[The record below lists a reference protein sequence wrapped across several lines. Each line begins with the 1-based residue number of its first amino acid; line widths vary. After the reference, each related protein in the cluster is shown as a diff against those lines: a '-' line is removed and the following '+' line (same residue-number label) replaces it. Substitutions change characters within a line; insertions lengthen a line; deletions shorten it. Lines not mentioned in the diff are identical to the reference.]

1 MTRHIL
7 YMLCFINCW
16 VPMLYAAEP
25 LVPHH
30 AEWQSI
36 TKAIREGKPK
46 TGRDLLAGIEQ
57 SAIEDKHWDEV
68 ARAIATRVLLENS
81 DRPAD
86 DPQRLI
92 DLDAAT
98 KIAPLQ
104 TRGVLQAI
112 QANWT
117 WGFFQANRWRF
128 AHRTT
133 QMKNDADRDLSEIS
147 SWDLLQIVLEI
158 RDQFEKALASDAG
171 LKKLFVRDWTM
182 LLENGSLG
190 DAYRPTLW
198 DIVVRD
204 AIAFHQT
211 GERGLVDPE
220 DAFELEASSPA
231 LQDVNA
237 FRAWKPAQA
246 EAGNESV
253 SDKDSPVL
261 RVISLYQQILDFHAD
276 DEDLTAFHSADLDR
290 LIWARSVVVANAGAE
305 PDEEFCK
312 ALRIFIEQAGD
323 HEISAMARFQLAEII
338 RSESPAEA
346 RSIATLAVDRHPGSI
361 GGKQCQNL
369 IVQIEA
375 KEVSVTTERTWAEPW
390 PAIEV
395 TYRNIDRLHLRLV
408 RANWEERLREGKP
421 SGQWIDQ
428 KDRGQI
434 LSLPILQSATM
445 ALPATDDYRSAIQ
458 NTSVQAVFET
468 ETIAPGA
475 YWVVCSPREDFSE
488 SDNVVS
494 TTLIWVSQI
503 SVVNAT
509 GHQAQR
515 AQHTGYVV
523 NSQSG
528 EPIRGAKVTV
538 WRRDRN
544 SRPRRML
551 QQESVKTDQD
561 GHYEL
566 KAESGQEAVL
576 VVTSKMNGTIHRML
590 TEPERFW
597 QRERTSQVQRS
608 IVLMTD
614 RGIYRPSQQL
624 HFKGILLEQSA
635 DRRGA
640 IAVSK
645 TSVEATLQDANGRQ
659 ISKLSL
665 QTNEFGSF
673 HGSFSIPTGSL
684 PGRWSVRAQG
694 SGGTGMVGVRVE
706 EYKRPKFQVE
716 LALPTESV
724 QLTKDVELSGTAS
737 TYTGLS
743 VAGAKVKWN
752 VKREVRFPIWCRWCF
767 PWLPFDSGVQRI
779 ARGQAV
785 TDADG
790 TFTIT
795 FPAVPDRVLP
805 PQSLPTFT
813 YHVTADVTDIAGE
826 TRSDDIRVSAGYV
839 DVEATLDVPDWQT
852 ADNGN
857 PASVRI
863 GISTRSLDA
872 APRGVSGTL
881 RINRLVQPKRVARG
895 DLMNSRVPYD
905 ILRKRNGRGLRVP
918 PVPQDDDPKTW
929 AEGEEIFSTEV
940 VTDVSSGLGQAAV
953 PLDVGIYRATFIIPA
968 TSECPEVMATRLI
981 EVIEMTAK
989 HYEIK
994 QPFVLRVEKSS
1005 VEVAG
1010 KVRAI
1015 VGTGYKQGVS
1025 LVEVVKSGRVLK
1037 RYWTKKTRTQ
1047 TPILFK
1053 VEDAHRGGITLR
1065 AWMVREGRLHYE
1077 THRVDVP
1084 WTNKNLSIEWERF
1097 TRRLEPSTKEVWR
1110 ATIQTAADPLAGPA
1124 QATIAEMTATLY
1136 DQSLDALTSHQWPSL
1151 SLFVQET
1158 SHQQLKFSNSAKSM
1172 QQIYGGWRRH
1182 HQSVNIS
1189 YHRFRHPFGS
1199 PLHGGFGG
1207 MLGGRSMVRRRSMP
1221 MAAMAAPEMAM
1232 ADGAMAKMKAPDE
1245 LMAEAD
1251 VATEGRGSQSDKDN
1265 NTEEI
1270 RGGESHSAPPPPR
1283 RNMAETAFFMPTL
1296 ISNKAGSVTLEFV
1309 LPDTL
1314 TTWQFKALA
1323 HDKQIRSGTLFDTCV
1338 TSKDLMVEPMPPRFL
1353 REGDVVE
1360 FPVKVSNTTSGRL
1373 VGTVRLALSDAR
1385 TNDSRDALLENQNEQ
1400 SFDLIAGASEA
1411 IFFTVN
1417 VAEGTDVLLYRATGT
1432 STGSGRNLAD
1442 GEEAMLPV
1450 LPRRVLVTETIPVTI
1465 RGGESTTVV
1474 LEKLLGS
1481 NKKDSAAIQ
1490 NESLAVQA
1498 VSNPAWYAV
1507 MALPYLME
1515 RSDESVDALFYRLY
1529 ANLYAKHLA
1538 TSDPRI
1544 EKIFDQWRGTKA
1556 LESPLE
1562 KNTTLVKTLLAE
1574 TPWVRDATSETEARV
1589 RIANLFE
1596 QNRVN
1601 NEITAAIERLNSLR
1615 NPDGGWPWFPGGRSC
1630 DSVTLSIV
1638 AGFGRL
1644 RANGVKLDM
1653 SPVRAALP
1661 WIDARLIEEQR
1672 IAQERQERARKAGN
1686 MALASEP
1693 VLTPLGVFALYSR
1706 SFFLADA
1713 PPAGE
1718 AAEAHAWCMRVG
1730 RKSWTELSYNRSQG
1744 QLAIALFRGGER
1756 ETAQSIIE
1764 SLKQRAVGGPRGEQ
1778 AADRQEDNWQG
1789 MWWRSRHPGWWSWA
1803 QAPIETQSLMI
1814 EAFDEIAGDS
1824 KSVEAMKA
1832 WLVQQKRTSR
1842 WPGMP
1847 ATANAVGVLLG
1858 RGKDLLG
1865 DSSMVQVLVGTESL
1879 TPGENGVPQAEAGTG
1894 FFETRF
1900 IRREITPSMA
1910 EVTFQ
1915 KPAGGGLAFGGVHW
1929 QYLDTIED
1937 VEASGR
1943 DELAVM
1949 KELFIKRMTKSG
1961 AVLKPVSASEK
1972 VHVGEELV
1980 VRLKITSDRAYEF
1993 LELTDHRP
2001 SLTEPVDV
2009 LSGWRWADGV
2019 GWYQVSRDA
2028 STQFFF
2034 ERLSQGTHVLEYS
2047 LRVAHRGQASSGF
2060 ATIRSRYAPEFSARS
2075 QSLGLSVQ

>member
-1 MTRHIL
+1 MTRNIL
-7 YMLCFINCW
+7 YMLCFMNCW

-98 KIAPLQ
+98 EIAPVQ

-117 WGFFQANRWRF
+117 WGFFQSNRWRF
-128 AHRTT
+128 AQRTI
-133 QMKNDADRDLSEIS
+133 QAQSDSDHELSEIS
-147 SWDLLQIVLEI
+147 SWDLRQIVIEI
-158 RDQFEKALASDAG
+158 RYRFEMALATDAG
-171 LKKLFVRDWTM
+171 LKKLLVGDWAM
-182 LLENGSLG
+182 LVEAGSMG
-190 DAYRPTLW
+190 EAYRPTLW
-198 DIVVRD
+198 DVVAQD

-211 GERGLVDPE
+211 GERGIVAPE

-231 LQDVNA
+231 LQEVNI
-237 FRAWKPAQA
+237 FRHWQPVQKDTKK
-246 EAGNESV
+246 EFV
-253 SDKDSPVL
+253 TDTDSPIL
-261 RVISLYQQILDFHAD
+261 QIISLYQQILNFHAD
-276 DEDLTAFHSADLDR
+276 DTDQTAYLSADLDR
-290 LIWARSVVVANAGAE
+290 LRWAREVAVADGETEPNDRFCHELKTYIEKAE
-305 PDEEFCK
+305 DY
-312 ALRIFIEQAGD
+312 
-323 HEISAMARFQLAEII
+323 EISAMARFSLAESI

-346 RSIATLAVDRHPGSI
+346 RSIAIPAVDRYPESI

-369 IVQIEA
+369 IAQIEA
-375 KEVSVTTERTWAEPW
+375 KEVSVTAERTWAEPW
-390 PAIEV
+390 PAIQV

-434 LSLPILQSATM
+434 LSLPILQSAAI
-445 ALPATDDYRSAIQ
+445 ALPSTDDYRSAIQ

-576 VVTSKMNGTIHRML
+576 VVTSKIDGTIHRML

-597 QRERTSQVQRS
+597 QRQRTSQVQRS

-640 IAVSK
+640 TAVSK

-659 ISKLSL
+659 ISKLPL

-724 QLTKDVELSGTAS
+724 QLAKDVKLSGTAS

-743 VAGAKVKWN
+743 VAGAKVNWN
-752 VKREVRFPIWCRWCF
+752 VKREVRFPTWCRWCF

-779 ARGQAV
+779 ARGHAI

-795 FPAVPDRVLP
+795 FSAVPDRVLP

-813 YHVTADVTDIAGE
+813 YHVTADVTDTAGE

-839 DVEATLDVPDWQT
+839 DVEVTLDVPDWQT

-872 APRGVSGTL
+872 APRGVSGAL
-881 RINRLVQPKRVARG
+881 RINRLVQPERVARG
-895 DLMNSRVPYD
+895 DFTNSRVPYD

-929 AEGEEIFSTEV
+929 AEGEEIFSTDV

-1005 VEVAG
+1005 VEVASEI
-1010 KVRAI
+1010 RAI

-1047 TPILFK
+1047 TPISFK
-1053 VEDAHRGGITLR
+1053 VEDSHRGGITLR
-1065 AWMVREGRLHYE
+1065 AWMVREGRLHHE

-1110 ATIQTAADPLAGPA
+1110 ATVRTAADPLTGPA

-1136 DQSLDALTSHQWPSL
+1136 DQSLDALTSHRWPSL
-1151 SLFVQET
+1151 SLFAQET
-1158 SHQQLKFSNSAKSM
+1158 SYQQLKFSNSAKSM

-1189 YHRFRHPFGS
+1189 YHRFRRPFGS
-1199 PLHGGFGG
+1199 PLHGGLGG
-1207 MLGGRSMVRRRSMP
+1207 MLGGRGMVRSRSMP

-1232 ADGAMAKMKAPDE
+1232 ADGVMAKTNASKGI
-1245 LMAEAD
+1245 MAEAD
-1251 VATEGRGSQSDKDN
+1251 VATEGRGSQSDTDN
-1265 NTEEI
+1265 NAEEN
-1270 RGGESHSAPPPPR
+1270 RGGESHSASPPPR

-1296 ISNKAGSVTLEFV
+1296 ITNEAGSVTLEFV

-1353 REGDVVE
+1353 REGDVVK
-1360 FPVKVSNTTSGRL
+1360 FPIKVSNTSSGRL
-1373 VGTVRLALSDAR
+1373 AGTVRLALSDAR
-1385 TNDSRDALLENQNEQ
+1385 THDSRDALLEDQNEQ
-1400 SFDLIAGASEA
+1400 SFDLAAGTSEA
-1411 IFFTVN
+1411 LFFTVN
-1417 VAEGTDVLLYRATGT
+1417 VADGTDVLLYRATGT
-1432 STGSGRNLAD
+1432 STGNARNLAD

-1450 LPRRVLVTETIPVTI
+1450 FPRRVLVTETIPVTI

-1529 ANLYAKHLA
+1529 ANMYAKHLV

-1544 EKIFDQWRGTKA
+1544 EKIFEQWRGTNTLK
-1556 LESPLE
+1556 SPLE
-1562 KNTTLVKTLLAE
+1562 KNEVLVKTLLAE
-1574 TPWVRDATSETEARV
+1574 TPWVRDATSETEARARV
-1589 RIANLFE
+1589 ANLFD

-1601 NEITAAIERLNSLR
+1601 NEITAAIGRLNSLR
-1615 NPDGGWPWFPGGRSC
+1615 NPDGGWPWFPGGSSC

-1638 AGFGRL
+1638 TGFGRL
-1644 RANGVKLDM
+1644 RANGVSVDI

-1661 WIDARLIEEQR
+1661 WIDARLIEEKR
-1672 IAQERQERARKAGN
+1672 IAQQRQDRARKAGN
-1686 MALASEP
+1686 LVLAPEP
-1693 VLTPLGVFALYSR
+1693 VLTRLGVFAVYAR
-1706 SFFLADA
+1706 SFFLGDA
-1713 PPAGE
+1713 PLNGK
-1718 AAEAHAWCMRVG
+1718 AAEAYAWCIRVG
-1730 RKSWTELSYNRSQG
+1730 RKSWTKLSDNRSQG
-1744 QLAIALFRGGER
+1744 QLSVALFRSNER

-1764 SLKQRAVGGPRGEQ
+1764 SLKQRAVGGPWGEH

-1789 MWWRSRHPGWWSWA
+1789 MWWRNRHPEWWSWA

-1814 EAFDEIAGDS
+1814 EAFDEIISDS
-1824 KSVEAMKA
+1824 ESVEAMKA
-1832 WLVQQKRTSR
+1832 WLIQQKRTSR
-1842 WPGMP
+1842 WPGIP

-1865 DSSMVQVLVGTESL
+1865 DLSMVQVSVGAESL
-1879 TPGENGVPQAEAGTG
+1879 MPGENGVTQAEAGTG

-1900 IRREITPSMA
+1900 VRREITASMA

-1929 QYLDTIED
+1929 QYLDAIEN

-1943 DELAVM
+1943 DELAVT

-1961 AVLKPVSASEK
+1961 AVLDPVSASEK
-1972 VHVGEELV
+1972 VRVGEELV
-1980 VRLKITSDRAYEF
+1980 VRLKISSDRAYEF

-2019 GWYQVSRDA
+2019 GWYQVTRDA

-2034 ERLSQGTHVLEYS
+2034 ERLPEGTHVLEYS
-2047 LRVAHRGQASSGF
+2047 LRVAHQGHSSSGF
-2060 ATIRSRYAPEFSARS
+2060 ATLRSRYAPEFSARS
-2075 QSLGLSVQ
+2075 RSLSLSVQ